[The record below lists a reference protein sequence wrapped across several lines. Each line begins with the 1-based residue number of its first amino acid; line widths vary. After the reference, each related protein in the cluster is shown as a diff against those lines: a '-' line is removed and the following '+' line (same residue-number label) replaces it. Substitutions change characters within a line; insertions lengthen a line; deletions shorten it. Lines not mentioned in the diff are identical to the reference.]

1 MINHSFF
8 ISTPLEYYYQNGT
21 DQTVVCGVKHKEDL
35 EEPVEQNTDQ
45 KTMRIIV
52 GSDKRDLSGYID
64 TWIKTH
70 AVLVTRQEQLFLYR
84 VR

>member
-1 MINHSFF
+1 
-8 ISTPLEYYYQNGT
+8 
-21 DQTVVCGVKHKEDL
+21 VKNKEDL
-35 EEPVEQNTDQ
+35 QEPVEQNTGQ
-45 KTMRIIV
+45 KKMLIIV

-84 VR
+84 VL